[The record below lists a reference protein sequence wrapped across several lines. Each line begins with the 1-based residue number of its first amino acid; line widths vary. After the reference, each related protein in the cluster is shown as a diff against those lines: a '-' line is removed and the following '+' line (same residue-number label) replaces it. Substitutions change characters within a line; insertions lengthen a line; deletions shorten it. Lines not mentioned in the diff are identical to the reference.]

1 MSAEHR
7 SERERV
13 LRSVRSL
20 RDVPTAPG
28 WNHEELS
35 GLIDDGPRRPAA
47 VLVALIER
55 DDALS
60 VLFTRRNDDLTQHA
74 GQVSFPGGG
83 VDPGDSDAI
92 AAALRETH
100 EEIGIAG
107 ERIRPF
113 GYLDAFE
120 TISNYCVTPV
130 VAWLAADYE
139 VTLNPREV
147 AEVFEV
153 PLAFFLDASNRRTLR
168 MNFRGKEREI
178 YEYQYGGQRI
188 WGATA
193 AMLLNLLRRM
203 ESRTGA
209 PES

>member
-1 MSAEHR
+1 VSAKGE
-7 SERERV
+7 SERDRV
-13 LRSVRSL
+13 LRSVRPL
-20 RDVPTAPG
+20 HDVPAAPG
-28 WNHEELS
+28 WNHEELV
-35 GLIDDGPRRPAA
+35 GLLDDGPRRPAA

-55 DDALS
+55 EGALS

-83 VDPGDSDAI
+83 VDAGDTDAI
-92 AAALRETH
+92 AAALRETR
-100 EEIGIAG
+100 EEIGVDSAL
-107 ERIRPF
+107 IRPF

-139 VTLNPREV
+139 VTLNLREV

-153 PLAFFLDASNRRTLR
+153 PLAFFLDASNLHTLR
-168 MNFRGKEREI
+168 MNFRGKQREI

-193 AMLLNLLRRM
+193 AMLLNLLGRM
-203 ESRTGA
+203 QR
-209 PES
+209 